1 MKADKKATVKTKKQW
16 SSAEL
21 KKVID
26 SPDASVS
33 VFTKTTNPKVIIESE
48 HIKEE
53 CHCRWNRNKHKLLK
67 FLCMMIMCI
76 IVLITFFL
84 SLKTYNTVS
93 ELAEYFMS

>member
-1 MKADKKATVKTKKQW
+1 MKTDKKTRVKTKKQW
-16 SSAEL
+16 TSTTS

-26 SPDASVS
+26 SPNTSVS

-53 CHCRWNRNKHKLLK
+53 CHSKWNRNKHKLLK

-76 IVLITFFL
+76 IILITFFL
-84 SLKTYNTVS
+84 SLKTYNTVN
-93 ELAEYFMS
+93 ELAKYFMS